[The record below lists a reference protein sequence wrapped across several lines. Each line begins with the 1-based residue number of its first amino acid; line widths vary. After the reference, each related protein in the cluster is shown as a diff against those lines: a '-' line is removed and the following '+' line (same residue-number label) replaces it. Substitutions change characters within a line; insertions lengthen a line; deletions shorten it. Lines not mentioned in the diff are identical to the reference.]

1 MESSIEEENSSSY
14 EEEIENKIK
23 LMLIGDSY
31 VGKTSLLTKYCKNE
45 FKPTYITTI
54 GIDFHL
60 KYFKYKGKR
69 IKIQIWDTT
78 GQERY
83 RTLARSTINSSE
95 GFIFVYDIT
104 NRESF
109 NNINNWVE
117 QVKEIA
123 PKNSKSIIFG
133 NKSDLSKKRVIEINE
148 GKNLAKKYNMK
159 FFETSA
165 KNGSNLNEGFSFLI
179 KEIMDDIDA
188 VKANRK
194 ETLQLVSKDNG
205 KKVKKKCC

>member
-1 MESSIEEENSSSY
+1 MDASIEEESSY
-14 EEEIENKIK
+14 DEDFEEKVKI
-23 LMLIGDSY
+23 MLIGDSF

-54 GIDFHL
+54 GIDFQI
-60 KYFKYKGKR
+60 KYFKYNDKR
-69 IKIQIWDTT
+69 IKVQIWDTT

-83 RTLARSTINSSE
+83 RILAKSNINSSD

-104 NRESF
+104 KRDTF

-133 NKSDLSKKRVIEINE
+133 NKVDLHKKRVIDASE
-148 GKNLAKKYNMK
+148 GKHLAKKFNMK

-165 KNGSNLNEGFSFLI
+165 KEGNNINEGFESLVKDILGDIVSVKQKRKGTYHLI
-179 KEIMDDIDA
+179 
-188 VKANRK
+188 
-194 ETLQLVSKDNG
+194 SKKDTIIP
-205 KKVKKKCC
+205 KKKCC